1 MVQRTVF
8 FVVFVMRKLCADLVS
23 RATTKR
29 LGAVDLSVPH
39 LFATRPLISVA
50 RGAVFVHSLGM
61 TTTQHIVNADG
72 PNASMRQRRYVDG
85 VGKFACLDIYKEDL
99 TTGYT
104 GRSRFTGKVVVRW
117 NVNAGRGWCKGWQAK
132 FKSEA
137 EAMAF
142 ADAKWATVVAWT
154 EKQASEAA

>member
-1 MVQRTVF
+1 M
-8 FVVFVMRKLCADLVS
+8 A
-23 RATTKR
+23 RAT
-29 LGAVDLSVPH
+29 L
-39 LFATRPLISVA
+39 
-50 RGAVFVHSLGM
+50 FVHSTGM

-85 VGKFACLDIYKEDL
+85 AGKFGCLDIFFENL

-104 GRSRFTGKVVVRW
+104 GRGRFTGKVVVRW
-117 NVNAGRGWCKGWQAK
+117 NVNAGRGWRKGWQAK

-142 ADAKWATVVAWT
+142 ADSKWATVVAWA
-154 EKQASEAA
+154 EKQAIEAA